1 MTKHTPSQIV
11 TVAVAAE
18 EWHVDRRTAIRWIA
32 SGKVAAEKI
41 GEGRTSAYVLTR
53 AEVDRVKA
61 EVAAA

>member
-1 MTKHTPSQIV
+1 MTQHTPSQIV

-41 GEGRTSAYVLTR
+41 GEGQTSAYVLTR
-53 AEVDRVKA
+53 EEVDRVKA
-61 EVAAA
+61 EVVAA

>member
-18 EWHVDRRTAIRWIA
+18 EWHVDRRTALRWIA

-41 GEGRTSAYVLTR
+41 GEGQTSAYVLTR
-53 AEVDRVKA
+53 EEVDRVKA
-61 EVAAA
+61 EVVAA